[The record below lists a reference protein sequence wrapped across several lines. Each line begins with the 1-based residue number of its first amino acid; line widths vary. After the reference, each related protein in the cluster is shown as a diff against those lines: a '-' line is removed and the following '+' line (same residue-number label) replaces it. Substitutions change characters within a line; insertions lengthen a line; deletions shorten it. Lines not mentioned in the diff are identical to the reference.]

1 MTIVTRGHET
11 FEQRLLEE
19 TVPLRKCQPEEV
31 AVAVKGLPSA
41 FSDDMTRLNI
51 FTTGGFTRSY

>member
-19 TVPLRKCQPEEV
+19 TSNVPLRKCQPEDV
-31 AVAVKGLPSA
+31 AVAVRA
-41 FSDDMTRLNI
+41 AAEFSDDMT
-51 FTTGGFTRSY
+51 G